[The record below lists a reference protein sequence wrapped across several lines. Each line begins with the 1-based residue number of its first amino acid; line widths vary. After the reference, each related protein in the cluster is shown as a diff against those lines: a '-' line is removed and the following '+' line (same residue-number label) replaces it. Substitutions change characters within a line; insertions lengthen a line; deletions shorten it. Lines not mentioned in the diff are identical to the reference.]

1 MPLPPWK
8 PPGSKMSEISER
20 SHVFCHDMA
29 NRITIIGLAAQRI
42 EQIKG
47 DPDKIIKWTTII
59 NEECRKLEKLLRKLM
74 DSGGLEKWISG

>member
-20 SHVFCHDMA
+20 SHVFCHDMV

-42 EQIKG
+42 EQIK
-47 DPDKIIKWTTII
+47 DAPDKIVKYITII
-59 NEECRKLEKLLRKLM
+59 NEECTKSKNHLRKLM
-74 DSGGLEKWISG
+74 DDGGLEK

>member
-42 EQIKG
+42 EQIKD
-47 DPDKIIKWTTII
+47 DPDKIVKYTTII
-59 NEECRKLEKLLRKLM
+59 KEECTKSKNHLRKLM
-74 DSGGLEKWISG
+74 DYGGLEK